1 MATINPIQLQKFLK
15 GAEYPMGK
23 DALVALAKDNG
34 ADDDVLEALGAIDTP
49 QIAFEMQS
57 QAAPGVFKPVG
68 DESLLIIVMPMTVR

>member
-34 ADDDVLEALGAIDTP
+34 AGDDVLEALGALEDREYDGP
-49 QIAFEMQS
+49 N
-57 QAAPGVFKPVG
+57 GVSKELKEA
-68 DESLLIIVMPMTVR
+68 DQT